1 MLFSLRIHHMEFDY
15 IIFGDGS
22 PGWVFASRLSANPAN
37 KLLLLEAG
45 DSIFLEMLI
54 RLQ

>member
-1 MLFSLRIHHMEFDY
+1 MEFDY

>member
-1 MLFSLRIHHMEFDY
+1 MEFAY
-15 IIFGDGS
+15 IIVSDGS
-22 PGWVFASRLSANPAN
+22 PGWAFASRLSANPAN

-45 DSIFLEMLI
+45 DSVFLEMPI

>member
-1 MLFSLRIHHMEFDY
+1 MEFDY

-22 PGWVFASRLSANPAN
+22 PGWVLLPGLSANPAN

-45 DSIFLEMLI
+45 DGVFLEMLI
-54 RLQ
+54 CPQ